1 MNINVII
8 CSVVVMLFSVQNFG
22 FSASKSSTVN
32 IKPKTKVTQS
42 SSSKTSSQSPMIFFH
57 NRKYTG
63 PVFFIDDEYF
73 APVERVAVLLKLILE
88 RSGKKH
94 YLATIEENEKPE
106 DQLNKSTKKIPSDAL
121 VYVNGNPLSH
131 GVIVRDQKVLVSLR
145 LLAEKIKLAY
155 IFNHDTNI
163 VDIVRTTTF
172 PGYEERMSIPVSEAT
187 SPQGSSA
194 LRGSSTHQS
203 QDNSSSYKPM
213 ETKQTYNNIPSNN
226 PSSSTTNT
234 ESADI
239 NEKDPSVTKTRDGTW
254 NALNGAEANP
264 IVFENPDFRQE
275 PLSTTGEIRYSGT
288 VRNRG
293 DKNVDGIV
301 VTCQYL
307 DQEGKLLQT
316 QTKDLGTLLAGTT
329 KDVSFYWVSPSGLN
343 VMAQIRLDWTGKAK

>member
-1 MNINVII
+1 MNIK
-8 CSVVVMLFSVQNFG
+8 VVVCLVIVTFLSIQNFA
-22 FSASKSSTVN
+22 FSASKPSTEN
-32 IKPKTKVTQS
+32 AKPKIKMIQNF
-42 SSSKTSSQSPMIFFH
+42 SSKTSSQSPMIFFH

-73 APVERVAVLLKLILE
+73 APVERVAVLLKLTLE

-106 DQLNKSTKKIPSDAL
+106 DQLNKSTKNISSDAL
-121 VYVNGNPLSH
+121 VYVNGSPLNH
-131 GVIVRDQKVLVSLR
+131 GVTVREQKVLVSLR

-172 PGYEERMSIPVSEAT
+172 PGYEERMNIPVSEVT
-187 SPQGSSA
+187 S
-194 LRGSSTHQS
+194 HQS
-203 QDNSSSYKPM
+203 QDNTSSYKPM
-213 ETKQTYNNIPSNN
+213 ETIQTYNNIPSN
-226 PSSSTTNT
+226 
-234 ESADI
+234 A

-254 NALNGAEANP
+254 NALDGAEINP

-275 PLSTTGEIRYSGT
+275 PLSTTGEIRYSGV
-288 VRNRG
+288 VRNRS

-316 QTKDLGTLLAGTT
+316 QTKELGTLLAGTT
-329 KDVSFYWVSPSGLN
+329 KDVSFYWINPSSLN
-343 VMAQIRLDWTGKAK
+343 VMAQIRLDWAGKAK